1 MRIVPGD
8 PLYDEYFNQL
18 SKKHK
23 DWLIAGEINM
33 YEGRTGPMLRWS
45 TDNTKKHH
53 PGALVPGTSLAVNP
67 NHGNVGIHGPK
78 GAYKNTNAYK
88 ELIKYLIPAT
98 EDTDIYG
105 SLGWLLNEGF
115 KQVEG
120 GDVYVD
126 AVCPTDGTHFKVKA
140 YKKGSDRAL
149 QTLLEQ
155 VLDKPAQRNEVDV
168 RGGVFHEY
176 INTPLENDSIEVYTI
191 SPDEARER
199 EVRRLEVGQDD

>member
-1 MRIVPGD
+1 MRVAPGD

-18 SKKHK
+18 TKKHR
-23 DWLIAGEINM
+23 DLLIDGEINM
-33 YEGRTGPMLRWS
+33 YEGRGGPMLRWA
-45 TDNTKKHH
+45 TENTKKKQ
-53 PGALVPGTSLAVNP
+53 PGALVPGTALAVNP
-67 NHGNVGIHGPK
+67 NHGNVAQHGAK
-78 GAYKNTNAYK
+78 GNYKRTNAYK
-88 ELIKYLIPAT
+88 ELIQYLIPAT

-155 VLDKPAQRNEVDV
+155 VLDKPAQRNEVDI

-176 INTPLENDSIEVYTI
+176 INQPLESDSIEVYTI
-191 SPDEARER
+191 NPEEARER
-199 EVRRLEVGQDD
+199 EIRRLTSGDDD